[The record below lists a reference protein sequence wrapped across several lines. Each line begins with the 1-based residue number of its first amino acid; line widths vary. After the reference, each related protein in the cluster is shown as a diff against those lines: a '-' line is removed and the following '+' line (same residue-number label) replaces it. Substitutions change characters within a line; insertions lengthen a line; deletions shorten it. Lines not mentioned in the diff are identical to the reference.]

1 MKNTLLFKAL
11 LGIWGALSFQC
22 VSAET
27 TFTNIEE
34 SEKEYIVDL
43 RTHDELQ
50 LSEDLSGYQYEVKL
64 TEPIDHALHLY
75 FAYTKDKNAEVGNN
89 TLTWVNGGIG
99 TSTNP
104 TDVYIFA
111 AFSADSDV
119 YNNTLNMEGGEF
131 YPQALSD
138 SDNEGAGKIAAAKS
152 DSADMYGNKVVVTG
166 GVFHSYTEIIGAY
179 SNDQSDTNQVASYNR
194 VVVEGTSNSLISFKG
209 EVVKESLI
217 APSLYGAKLHT
228 ADVHHNGVK
237 INSFGESSSTE
248 NENISVFQN
257 IVGGQAASGN
267 VSDNRVEIVDSQF
280 YASRILGGYLD
291 LSDFEEDRVFNADGN
306 AVFIDNS
313 EIHFKKIATSFNSTG
328 SIHNGTILISKTT
341 LHPDNEAYI
350 LGGDSWLSS
359 ATVSGNTIH
368 LIDVKIADDSEGP
381 LTISAGGSDIFTDVS
396 VVDNTVILESLT
408 DDFHEN
414 ELTKAIFLGHNTFG
428 KANNNTLV
436 VRKWNGDIGGLA
448 QFDSIAFTD
457 FKWKDGETILNVLR
471 ETDISSAS
479 LKIDVDNIRFDD
491 RLENHFGEQ
500 MSLIKGGDA
509 IQIQFNPFY
518 DNGQEVA
525 IPSTITQDSI
535 GIIEN
540 NREENSVDFKLQGT
554 APSQQLKLVSNNR
567 NMSLFFVNHGAELI
581 LDNLDATAR
590 DYHWGLRTFAS
601 IDGVQSN
608 YSTHGHID
616 VHGFTAAA
624 GWANSLMLNGD
635 PLLLNLFVE
644 TGNGDYSEEMSY
656 LNIDRRFSG
665 EVKYYGAGISARIK
679 NTAGWYAEGSLRA
692 GKTETEISRGLVDG
706 NGETHGY
713 DLSGNYFGVHIG
725 AGRIIDVGECMKADL
740 FMKYFYT
747 YLPSDST
754 DIFADGVNNQ
764 FDFDSVE
771 SSRIRVG
778 GRLYFPLQNSFWAYT
793 GLAYQYDF
801 TPDVHVEANGEKIAD
816 AASMRGSMGIGSLG
830 LRYKSEDSPWV
841 VDLKIRGYVGQREGL
856 SGKAQVEYRY

>member
-1 MKNTLLFKAL
+1 MKKTLLFKAL

-43 RTHDELQ
+43 RTHAELQ
-50 LSEDLSGYQYEVKL
+50 LSEDLSGYQYEVNL

-89 TLTWVNGGIG
+89 TLTWVKGDIG
-99 TSTNP
+99 TSTDP

-152 DSADMYGNKVVVTG
+152 DSADMYGNKVVVKG

-194 VVVEGTSNSLISFKG
+194 VVVEGTDNSLPSFKG

-237 INSFGESSSTE
+237 INSFGKSSSTE

-280 YASRILGGYLD
+280 YATKILGGYLD

-306 AVFIDNS
+306 AVFIDSS

-328 SIHNGTILISKTT
+328 SIHNGTILISNTT

-368 LIDVKIADDSEGP
+368 LIDVKIAGKGS

-396 VVDNTVILESLT
+396 VVDNTVILESLS
-408 DDFHEN
+408 DNFHTN

-457 FKWKDGETILNVLR
+457 FKWKNGESILNVLG

-479 LKIDVDNIRFDD
+479 LKIDVNNIRFDD

-500 MSLIKGGDA
+500 MMLIKGKAG
-509 IQIQFNPFY
+509 IQFNPFY
-518 DNGQEVA
+518 DSGQEVA
-525 IPSTITQDSI
+525 IPSTITQDAI
-535 GIIEN
+535 GIIQN
-540 NREENSVDFKLQGT
+540 NREKNSVDFKLQGT
-554 APSQQLKLVSNNR
+554 APSQQLELVSNNR

-624 GWANSLMLNGD
+624 GWANSLMLNGN

-644 TGNGDYSEEMSY
+644 TGNGDYTEEMSY

-665 EVKYYGAGISARIK
+665 EVEYYGAGISARIK

-692 GKTETEISRGLVDG
+692 GKTETQISRGLVDG
-706 NGETHGY
+706 NGVAHGY

-725 AGRIIDVGECMKADL
+725 AGRIIDVGERMKADL

>member
-1 MKNTLLFKAL
+1 MKKTLLFKAL
-11 LGIWGALSFQC
+11 LGIWGALNFQC

-27 TFTNIEE
+27 TFTNIED
-34 SEKEYIVDL
+34 SEKDYIVKV
-43 RTHDELQ
+43 RNHEELQ
-50 LSEDLSGYQYEVKL
+50 LSENLSGYQYEVDL
-64 TEPIDHALHLY
+64 TVRIDHALHLY

-89 TLTWVNGGIG
+89 TLTWVNGNIG
-99 TSTNP
+99 TSTDPN
-104 TDVYIFA
+104 DVYIFA

-119 YNNTLNMEGGEF
+119 YNNTLNMEDGEF

-138 SDNEGAGKIAAAKS
+138 SDTEGAGKIAAAKS

-166 GVFHSYTEIIGAY
+166 GEFHSFMEIIGAY

-194 VVVEGTSNSLISFKG
+194 VVVNETDGSSPSFIG
-209 EVVKESLI
+209 ETVGGSFV

-237 INSFGESSSTE
+237 INSFGKSSSTE

-280 YASRILGGYLD
+280 YATKILGGYLD

-306 AVFIDNS
+306 AVFIDKS

-328 SIHNGTILISKTT
+328 SIHNGTILISNTT

-368 LIDVKIADDSEGP
+368 LIDVKIAEDSEGP

-396 VVDNTVILESLT
+396 VVNNTIILESLS
-408 DDFHEN
+408 DDFHTN
-414 ELTKAIFLGHNTFG
+414 DLTKAIFLGHNTFG

-436 VRKWNGDIGGLA
+436 VRKWKGVIGGLE

-457 FKWKDGETILNVLR
+457 FKWKNGETILNVR
-471 ETDISSAS
+471 GETDISSAS

-500 MSLIKGGDA
+500 MSLIKGKTA
-509 IQIQFNPFY
+509 IQFNPFY

-540 NREENSVDFKLQGT
+540 NREKNSVDFKLQGT

-624 GWANSLMLNGD
+624 GWANSLMLNGN

-644 TGNGDYSEEMSY
+644 TGNGDYTEEMSY

-665 EVKYYGAGISARIK
+665 DVKYYGAGISARIK

-692 GKTETEISRGLVDG
+692 GKTETEVSRGLVDG
-706 NGETHGY
+706 NGVAHGY
-713 DLSGNYFGVHIG
+713 DLSSNYFGVHVG
-725 AGRIIDVGECMKADL
+725 AGRIIDVGENMKADF

-764 FDFDSVE
+764 FDFDSVG

-841 VDLKIRGYVGQREGL
+841 VDLKIRGYVGQREGI

>member
-1 MKNTLLFKAL
+1 MKKTLLFKAL

-50 LSEDLSGYQYEVKL
+50 LSEDLSGYQYEVNL

-89 TLTWVNGGIG
+89 TLTWVKGDIG
-99 TSTNP
+99 TLKDP

-119 YNNTLNMEGGEF
+119 YNNTLNMEGGDF

-152 DSADMYGNKVVVTG
+152 DSANMYGNKVVVTG
-166 GVFHSYTEIIGAY
+166 GVFHSFMEIIGAY

-194 VVVEGTSNSLISFKG
+194 VVVEGTDNSLPSFKG

-237 INSFGESSSTE
+237 INSFGKSSSTE

-280 YASRILGGYLD
+280 YATKILGGYLD

-328 SIHNGTILISKTT
+328 SIHNGTVLISNTT

-368 LIDVKIADDSEGP
+368 LIDVKIAEDSEGP

-396 VVDNTVILESLT
+396 VVDNTVILESLS
-408 DDFHEN
+408 DDFHTN

-457 FKWKDGETILNVLR
+457 FKWKNGESILNVLG

-479 LKIDVDNIRFDD
+479 LKIDVNNIRFDD

-500 MSLIKGGDA
+500 MSLIKGETG
-509 IQIQFNPFY
+509 IQFNPFY

-525 IPSTITQDSI
+525 IPSTITQDAL
-535 GIIEN
+535 GIIQN
-540 NREENSVDFKLQGT
+540 NRDGKSVDFKLQGT
-554 APSQQLKLVSNNR
+554 APSQQLELVSNNR

-581 LDNLDATAR
+581 LDNLDATSR

-608 YSTHGHID
+608 YSTDGHID

-624 GWANSLMLNGD
+624 GLANSVLLNGN

-644 TGNGDYSEEMSY
+644 TGKGDYTEEMSY

-665 EVKYYGAGISARIK
+665 DVKYYGAGISARIK

-692 GKTETEISRGLVDG
+692 GKTETEVSRGLVDG
-706 NGETHGY
+706 NGIAHGY
-713 DLSGNYFGVHIG
+713 DLSGNYFGVHVG
-725 AGRIIDVGECMKADL
+725 AGRIIDVGERMKADL
-740 FMKYFYT
+740 FMKYFYS

-764 FDFDSVE
+764 FDFDSVG

>member
-1 MKNTLLFKAL
+1 MKKTLLFKAL

-43 RTHDELQ
+43 RTHAELQ
-50 LSEDLSGYQYEVKL
+50 LSEDLSGYQYEVNL
-64 TEPIDHALHLY
+64 TGPIDHALHLY

-89 TLTWVNGGIG
+89 TLTWVKGDIG
-99 TSTNP
+99 TSEDP

-119 YNNTLNMEGGEF
+119 YNNTLNMESGEF

-152 DSADMYGNKVVVTG
+152 DSANMYGNKVVVTG

-194 VVVEGTSNSLISFKG
+194 VVVEGIDNSLPSFKG

-228 ADVHHNGVK
+228 ADVHHNWVK
-237 INSFGESSSTE
+237 INSFGKSSSTE

-280 YASRILGGYLD
+280 YATKILGGYLD
-291 LSDFEEDRVFNADGN
+291 LSDFEEDQVFNADGN
-306 AVFIDNS
+306 AVFIDSS

-328 SIHNGTILISKTT
+328 SIHNGTILISNTT

-368 LIDVKIADDSEGP
+368 LIDVKIAEDSKGDS

-396 VVDNTVILESLT
+396 VVDNTVILESLS
-408 DDFHEN
+408 DDFHED

-436 VRKWNGDIGGLA
+436 VRKWKGNIGGLE

-457 FKWKDGETILNVLR
+457 FKWKNGESILNVLG

-479 LKIDVDNIRFDD
+479 LKVDVNNIRFDD

-500 MSLIKGGDA
+500 MSLIKGKA
-509 IQIQFNPFY
+509 AIQFNPFY

-581 LDNLDATAR
+581 LDNLDATSR

-608 YSTHGHID
+608 YSTNGHID
-616 VHGFTAAA
+616 VHGFTAAS
-624 GWANSLMLNGD
+624 GLANSVMLNGN

-644 TGNGDYSEEMSY
+644 TGNGDYTEEMSY

-692 GKTETEISRGLVDG
+692 GKTETQISRGLVDG
-706 NGETHGY
+706 NGVAHGY

-725 AGRIIDVGECMKADL
+725 AGRIIDVGECMKTDL

-841 VDLKIRGYVGQREGL
+841 VDLKIRGYFGQREGL

>member
-1 MKNTLLFKAL
+1 
-11 LGIWGALSFQC
+11 
-22 VSAET
+22 
-27 TFTNIEE
+27 
-34 SEKEYIVDL
+34 
-43 RTHDELQ
+43 
-50 LSEDLSGYQYEVKL
+50 
-64 TEPIDHALHLY
+64 
-75 FAYTKDKNAEVGNN
+75 
-89 TLTWVNGGIG
+89 
-99 TSTNP
+99 
-104 TDVYIFA
+104 
-111 AFSADSDV
+111 
-119 YNNTLNMEGGEF
+119 
-131 YPQALSD
+131 
-138 SDNEGAGKIAAAKS
+138 
-152 DSADMYGNKVVVTG
+152 
-166 GVFHSYTEIIGAY
+166 
-179 SNDQSDTNQVASYNR
+179 
-194 VVVEGTSNSLISFKG
+194 
-209 EVVKESLI
+209 
-217 APSLYGAKLHT
+217 
-228 ADVHHNGVK
+228 
-237 INSFGESSSTE
+237 
-248 NENISVFQN
+248 
-257 IVGGQAASGN
+257 
-267 VSDNRVEIVDSQF
+267 
-280 YASRILGGYLD
+280 
-291 LSDFEEDRVFNADGN
+291 
-306 AVFIDNS
+306 
-313 EIHFKKIATSFNSTG
+313 
-328 SIHNGTILISKTT
+328 
-341 LHPDNEAYI
+341 
-350 LGGDSWLSS
+350 
-359 ATVSGNTIH
+359 
-368 LIDVKIADDSEGP
+368 
-381 LTISAGGSDIFTDVS
+381 
-396 VVDNTVILESLT
+396 
-408 DDFHEN
+408 
-414 ELTKAIFLGHNTFG
+414 
-428 KANNNTLV
+428 
-436 VRKWNGDIGGLA
+436 
-448 QFDSIAFTD
+448 
-457 FKWKDGETILNVLR
+457 
-471 ETDISSAS
+471 
-479 LKIDVDNIRFDD
+479 
-491 RLENHFGEQ
+491 
-500 MSLIKGGDA
+500 MSLIKGKTA
-509 IQIQFNPFY
+509 IQFNPFY

-535 GIIEN
+535 GIIEGN
-540 NREENSVDFKLQGT
+540 NREKNSVDFKLQGT

-616 VHGFTAAA
+616 VHGFTATA
-624 GWANSLMLNGD
+624 GWANSLMLNGN

-692 GKTETEISRGLVDG
+692 GKTETEVSRGLVDG
-706 NGETHGY
+706 NGVAHGY
-713 DLSGNYFGVHIG
+713 DLSSNYFGVHVG

-841 VDLKIRGYVGQREGL
+841 VDLKIRCYVGQREGL

>member
-1 MKNTLLFKAL
+1 MKKTLLFKAL

-43 RTHDELQ
+43 RTHDELH
-50 LSEDLSGYQYEVKL
+50 LTEDLSGYQYEVKL
-64 TEPIDHALHLY
+64 DQPIDHALHLY

-99 TSTNP
+99 TSTDP

-194 VVVEGTSNSLISFKG
+194 VVVNGTDSSSPSFIGKTVG
-209 EVVKESLI
+209 GSFV

-228 ADVHHNGVK
+228 AVVHHNWVE
-237 INSFGESSSTE
+237 IESFGKKSSTDSE
-248 NENISVFQN
+248 QNISVFQN

-267 VSDNRVEIVDSQF
+267 VSDNSVVITGSKFQVNTVFGGNLEYDKDEDDKHFDANSNSVYIKDSEITFHTIV
-280 YASRILGGYLD
+280 ASNNLT
-291 LSDFEEDRVFNADGN
+291 GN
-306 AVFIDNS
+306 A
-313 EIHFKKIATSFNSTG
+313 
-328 SIHNGTILISKTT
+328 HNGTVYIENTNLCSISE
-341 LHPDNEAYI
+341 DSYI
-350 LGGDSWLSS
+350 SGGDSWSDSS
-359 ATVSGNTIH
+359 SIYNNTVH
-368 LIDVKIADDSEGP
+368 LV
-381 LTISAGGSDIFTDVS
+381 DVS
-396 VVDNTVILESLT
+396 VNKEMTIYAGGGFSLADVYDNKIILESRNDESQT
-408 DDFHEN
+408 DK
-414 ELTKAIFLGHNTFG
+414 LSLATLSGYQSFG
-428 KANNNTLV
+428 NASNNSLII
-436 VRKWNGDIGGLA
+436 RKWNGNIGGLSR
-448 QFDSIAFTD
+448 FDSITFAD
-457 FKWKDGETILNVLR
+457 FKWNEGKTILTVKG
-471 ETDISSAS
+471 ETDISSTS
-479 LKIDVDNIRFDD
+479 LNIDVNNIRFDD

-500 MSLIKGGDA
+500 MTLIKGETG
-509 IQIQFNPFY
+509 IQFNPFY

-525 IPSTITQDSI
+525 IPSTITQDAI
-535 GIIEN
+535 GIIQN
-540 NREENSVDFKLQGT
+540 NRDGKSVDFKLQGT
-554 APSQQLKLVSNNR
+554 APSQQLELVSNNR

-581 LDNLDATAR
+581 LDNLDATSR

-608 YSTHGHID
+608 YSTDGHID

-624 GWANSLMLNGD
+624 GLANSVMLNGN

-644 TGNGDYSEEMSY
+644 TGKGDYTEEMSY

-665 EVKYYGAGISARIK
+665 DVKYYGAGISARIK

-692 GKTETEISRGLVDG
+692 GKTETEVSRGLVDG
-706 NGETHGY
+706 NGVAHGY

-725 AGRIIDVGECMKADL
+725 AGRIIDVGENMKADL

-764 FDFDSVE
+764 FDFDSVG

-841 VDLKIRGYVGQREGL
+841 VDLKIRGYVGQREGV

>member
-1 MKNTLLFKAL
+1 MKKTLLFKAL

-43 RTHDELQ
+43 RTHAELQ
-50 LSEDLSGYQYEVKL
+50 LSEDLSGYQYEVNL

-89 TLTWVNGGIG
+89 TLTWVKGDIG
-99 TSTNP
+99 TSTDP

-152 DSADMYGNKVVVTG
+152 DSADMYGNKVVVKG

-194 VVVEGTSNSLISFKG
+194 VVVEGTDNSLPSFKG

-237 INSFGESSSTE
+237 INSFGKSSSTE

-280 YASRILGGYLD
+280 YATKILGGYLD

-306 AVFIDNS
+306 AVFIDSS

-328 SIHNGTILISKTT
+328 SIHNGTILISNTT

-368 LIDVKIADDSEGP
+368 LIDVKIAGKGS

-396 VVDNTVILESLT
+396 VVDNTVILESLS
-408 DDFHEN
+408 DNFHTN

-457 FKWKDGETILNVLR
+457 FKWKNGESILNVLG

-479 LKIDVDNIRFDD
+479 LKIDVNNIRFDD

-500 MSLIKGGDA
+500 MMLIKGKAG
-509 IQIQFNPFY
+509 IQFNPFY
-518 DNGQEVA
+518 DSGQEVA
-525 IPSTITQDSI
+525 IPSTITQDAI
-535 GIIEN
+535 GIIQN
-540 NREENSVDFKLQGT
+540 NREKNSVDFKLQGT
-554 APSQQLKLVSNNR
+554 APSQQLELVSNNR

-624 GWANSLMLNGD
+624 GWANSLMLNGN

-644 TGNGDYSEEMSY
+644 TGNGDYTEEMSY

-665 EVKYYGAGISARIK
+665 EVEYYGAGISARIK

-692 GKTETEISRGLVDG
+692 GKTETQISRGLVDG
-706 NGETHGY
+706 NGVAHGY

-725 AGRIIDVGECMKADL
+725 AGHIIDVGERMKADL

>member
-1 MKNTLLFKAL
+1 MKKTLLFKAL

-43 RTHDELQ
+43 RTHDELH
-50 LSEDLSGYQYEVKL
+50 LTEDLSGYQYEVKL
-64 TEPIDHALHLY
+64 DQPIDHALHLY

-89 TLTWVNGGIG
+89 TLTWVKGDIG
-99 TSTNP
+99 TSTDP

-152 DSADMYGNKVVVTG
+152 DSADMYGNKVVVKG

-194 VVVEGTSNSLISFKG
+194 VVVEGTDNSLPSFKG
-209 EVVKESLI
+209 EVVN

-228 ADVHHNGVK
+228 ADVHHNWVK
-237 INSFGESSSTE
+237 INSFGKSSSTE

-267 VSDNRVEIVDSQF
+267 VSDNSVVITRSKFQVNTVFGGNLEYDQDEDDKHFDANSNSVYIKDSEITFHTIV
-280 YASRILGGYLD
+280 ASNNLT
-291 LSDFEEDRVFNADGN
+291 GN
-306 AVFIDNS
+306 A
-313 EIHFKKIATSFNSTG
+313 
-328 SIHNGTILISKTT
+328 HNGTVYIENTNLCSISE
-341 LHPDNEAYI
+341 DSYI
-350 LGGDSWLSS
+350 SGGDSWSDSS
-359 ATVSGNTIH
+359 SIYNNTVH
-368 LIDVKIADDSEGP
+368 LV
-381 LTISAGGSDIFTDVS
+381 DVS
-396 VVDNTVILESLT
+396 VNKEMTIYAGGGFSLADVYDNKIILESRNDESQT
-408 DDFHEN
+408 DK
-414 ELTKAIFLGHNTFG
+414 LSLATLSGYQSFG
-428 KANNNTLV
+428 NASNNSLII
-436 VRKWNGDIGGLA
+436 RKWNGNIGGLSR
-448 QFDSIAFTD
+448 FDSITFAD
-457 FKWKDGETILNVLR
+457 FKWNEGKTILTVKG
-471 ETDISSAS
+471 ETDISSTS
-479 LKIDVDNIRFDD
+479 LNIDVNNIRFDD

-500 MSLIKGGDA
+500 MMLIKGKAG
-509 IQIQFNPFY
+509 IQFNPFY

-525 IPSTITQDSI
+525 IPSTITQDAI
-535 GIIEN
+535 GIIQN
-540 NREENSVDFKLQGT
+540 NRDGKSVDFKLQGT
-554 APSQQLKLVSNNR
+554 APSQQLELVSNNR

-581 LDNLDATAR
+581 LDNLDATSR

-608 YSTHGHID
+608 YSTDGHID

-624 GWANSLMLNGD
+624 GLANSVLVNGN

-644 TGNGDYSEEMSY
+644 TGKGDYTEEMSY

-665 EVKYYGAGISARIK
+665 DVKYYGAGISARIK

-692 GKTETEISRGLVDG
+692 GKTETEVSRGLIDG
-706 NGETHGY
+706 NGIAHGY
-713 DLSGNYFGVHIG
+713 DLSSNYFGVHVG
-725 AGRIIDVGECMKADL
+725 AGRIIDVGENMKADL

-764 FDFDSVE
+764 FDFDSVG

-816 AASMRGSMGIGSLG
+816 ATSMRGSMGIGSLG

-841 VDLKIRGYVGQREGL
+841 VDLKIRGYVGQREGV

>member
-1 MKNTLLFKAL
+1 MKKTLLFKAL

-50 LSEDLSGYQYEVKL
+50 LSEDLSGYQYEVNL
-64 TEPIDHALHLY
+64 TKPIDHALHLY

-89 TLTWVNGGIG
+89 TLTWVKGDIG
-99 TSTNP
+99 TSKDP

-119 YNNTLNMEGGEF
+119 YNNTLNMEDGEF
-131 YPQALSD
+131 YPLNLSN
-138 SDNEGAGKIAAAKS
+138 SNTEGAGKIAAAKS
-152 DSADMYGNKVVVTG
+152 DSADMYDNKVVVTG
-166 GVFHSYTEIIGAY
+166 GEFHSFMEIIGAY

-194 VVVEGTSNSLISFKG
+194 VVVNGTDSSSPSFIGKTVG
-209 EVVKESLI
+209 GSFV

-228 ADVHHNGVK
+228 AVVHHNWVE
-237 INSFGESSSTE
+237 IDSFGKNSSADSE
-248 NENISVFQN
+248 QNISVFQN

-267 VSDNRVEIVDSQF
+267 VSDNSVVITRSKFQVNTVF
-280 YASRILGGYLD
+280 GGNLEYD
-291 LSDFEEDRVFNADGN
+291 KDEDDKHFDANSNSVYIKD
-306 AVFIDNS
+306 S
-313 EIHFKKIATSFNSTG
+313 EITFHTIVASNNLTG
-328 SIHNGTILISKTT
+328 SAHNGTVYIENTNLCSISE
-341 LHPDNEAYI
+341 DSYI
-350 LGGDSWLSS
+350 SGGDSWSDSS
-359 ATVSGNTIH
+359 SIYNNTVH
-368 LIDVKIADDSEGP
+368 LV
-381 LTISAGGSDIFTDVS
+381 DVS
-396 VVDNTVILESLT
+396 VNKEMTIYAGGGFSLADVYDNKIILESRNDESQT
-408 DDFHEN
+408 DK
-414 ELTKAIFLGHNTFG
+414 LSLATLSGYQSFG
-428 KANNNTLV
+428 NASNNSLII
-436 VRKWNGDIGGLA
+436 RKWNGNIGGLSR
-448 QFDSIAFTD
+448 FDSITFAD
-457 FKWKDGETILNVLR
+457 FKWNEGKTILTVKG
-471 ETDISSAS
+471 ETDISSTS
-479 LKIDVDNIRFDD
+479 LNIDVNNIRFDD

-500 MSLIKGGDA
+500 MTLIKGDRETG
-509 IQIQFNPFY
+509 IQFNPFY

-525 IPSTITQDSI
+525 IPSTITQDAI
-535 GIIEN
+535 GIIQN
-540 NREENSVDFKLQGT
+540 NRDDYSVDFKLQGT
-554 APSQQLKLVSNNR
+554 APSQQLELVSNNR

-581 LDNLDATAR
+581 LDNLDATSR

-608 YSTHGHID
+608 YSTDGHID

-624 GWANSLMLNGD
+624 GLANSVMLNGN

-644 TGNGDYSEEMSY
+644 TGKGDYTEEMSY

-665 EVKYYGAGISARIK
+665 DVKYYGAGISARIK
-679 NTAGWYAEGSLRA
+679 NTTGWYAEGSLRA
-692 GKTETEISRGLVDG
+692 GKTETEVSRGLVDG
-706 NGETHGY
+706 NGVAHGY
-713 DLSGNYFGVHIG
+713 DLSSNYFGVHVG
-725 AGRIIDVGECMKADL
+725 AGRIIDVGENMKADF

-841 VDLKIRGYVGQREGL
+841 VDLKIRGYVGQREGV

>member
-43 RTHDELQ
+43 RTHAELQ
-50 LSEDLSGYQYEVKL
+50 LSEDLSGYQYEVNL
-64 TEPIDHALHLY
+64 TKPIDHALHLY

-89 TLTWVNGGIG
+89 TLTWVKGDIG
-99 TSTNP
+99 TSTDP

-194 VVVEGTSNSLISFKG
+194 VVVEGTDNSLLSFKG

-237 INSFGESSSTE
+237 INSFGKSSSTE

-280 YASRILGGYLD
+280 YATKILGGYLD

-328 SIHNGTILISKTT
+328 SIHNGTVLISNTT

-368 LIDVKIADDSEGP
+368 LIDVKIAEDSEGP

-396 VVDNTVILESLT
+396 VVDNTVILESLS
-408 DDFHEN
+408 DDFHTN

-457 FKWKDGETILNVLR
+457 FKWKNGESILNVLG

-479 LKIDVDNIRFDD
+479 LKIDVNNIRFDD

-500 MSLIKGGDA
+500 MSLIKGETA
-509 IQIQFNPFY
+509 IQFNPFY

-540 NREENSVDFKLQGT
+540 NREQNSVDFKLQGT

-608 YSTHGHID
+608 YSTDGHID

-624 GWANSLMLNGD
+624 GLANSVMLNGN
-635 PLLLNLFVE
+635 PLLLNIFME
-644 TGNGDYSEEMSY
+644 TGKGDYTEEMSY

-692 GKTETEISRGLVDG
+692 GKTETQISRGLVDG
-706 NGETHGY
+706 NGVAHGY
-713 DLSGNYFGVHIG
+713 DLSSNYFGVHVG
-725 AGRIIDVGECMKADL
+725 AGRIIDVGENMKADF

-764 FDFDSVE
+764 FDFDSVG

-801 TPDVHVEANGEKIAD
+801 TPDVHIEANGEKIAD

-841 VDLKIRGYVGQREGL
+841 VDLKIRGYVGQREGV

>member
-34 SEKEYIVDL
+34 SEKEYIVEL

-50 LSEDLSGYQYEVKL
+50 LSEDLSGYQYEVNL

-89 TLTWVNGGIG
+89 TLTWVKGDIG
-99 TSTNP
+99 TLKDP

-119 YNNTLNMEGGEF
+119 YNNTLNMEGGDF
-131 YPQALSD
+131 NPQALSD

-152 DSADMYGNKVVVTG
+152 DSANMYGNKVVVTG
-166 GVFHSYTEIIGAY
+166 GVFHSFMEIIGAY

-194 VVVEGTSNSLISFKG
+194 VVVEGTDNSLPSFKG

-237 INSFGESSSTE
+237 INSFGKSSSTE

-280 YASRILGGYLD
+280 YATKILGGYLD

-328 SIHNGTILISKTT
+328 SIHNGTVLISNTT

-368 LIDVKIADDSEGP
+368 LIDVKIAEDSEGP

-396 VVDNTVILESLT
+396 VVDNTVILESLS
-408 DDFHEN
+408 DDFHTN

-457 FKWKDGETILNVLR
+457 FKWKNGESILNVLG

-479 LKIDVDNIRFDD
+479 LKIDVNNIRFDD

-500 MSLIKGGDA
+500 MSLIKGETA
-509 IQIQFNPFY
+509 IQFNPFY

-540 NREENSVDFKLQGT
+540 NREQNSVDFKLQGT

-581 LDNLDATAR
+581 LDNLDATSR

-608 YSTHGHID
+608 YSTDGHID

-624 GWANSLMLNGD
+624 GLANSVLLNGN

-644 TGNGDYSEEMSY
+644 TGKGDYTEEMSY

-665 EVKYYGAGISARIK
+665 DVKYYGAGISARIK

-692 GKTETEISRGLVDG
+692 GKTETEVSRGLVDG
-706 NGETHGY
+706 NGIAHGY

-725 AGRIIDVGECMKADL
+725 AGRIIDVGERMKADL

-747 YLPSDST
+747 YLPSNST

-841 VDLKIRGYVGQREGL
+841 VDLKIRGYVGQREGV

>member
-50 LSEDLSGYQYEVKL
+50 LSEDLSGYQYEVNL

-75 FAYTKDKNAEVGNN
+75 FAYTKDKNAEIGNN

-99 TSTNP
+99 TSTDP

-194 VVVEGTSNSLISFKG
+194 VVVEGTDNSLPSFKG
-209 EVVKESLI
+209 EVVN

-228 ADVHHNGVK
+228 ADVHHNWVK
-237 INSFGESSSTE
+237 INSFGKSSSTE

-280 YASRILGGYLD
+280 YATKILGGYLD

-328 SIHNGTILISKTT
+328 SIHNGTILISNTT

-368 LIDVKIADDSEGP
+368 LIDVKIAEDSEGP

-396 VVDNTVILESLT
+396 VVDNTVILESLS
-408 DDFHEN
+408 DDFHTN
-414 ELTKAIFLGHNTFG
+414 GLTKAIFLGHNTFG

-436 VRKWNGDIGGLA
+436 VRKWKGNIGGLE

-457 FKWKDGETILNVLR
+457 FKWKNGESILNVLG

-479 LKIDVDNIRFDD
+479 LKIDVNNIRFDD

-500 MSLIKGGDA
+500 MSLIKGETA
-509 IQIQFNPFY
+509 IQFNPFY

-540 NREENSVDFKLQGT
+540 NRDGNSVDFKLQGT
-554 APSQQLKLVSNNR
+554 APSQQLELVSNNR

-581 LDNLDATAR
+581 LDNLDATSR

-608 YSTHGHID
+608 YSTDGHID

-624 GWANSLMLNGD
+624 GLANSVLVNGN

-644 TGNGDYSEEMSY
+644 TGKGDYTEEMSY

-665 EVKYYGAGISARIK
+665 DVKYYGAGISARIK

-692 GKTETEISRGLVDG
+692 GKTETQISRGLVDG
-706 NGETHGY
+706 NGVAHGY

-725 AGRIIDVGECMKADL
+725 AGRIIDVGERMKADL

-771 SSRIRVG
+771 SSRIRVA

>member
-1 MKNTLLFKAL
+1 MKKTLLFKAL

-43 RTHDELQ
+43 RTHAELQ
-50 LSEDLSGYQYEVKL
+50 LSEDLSGYQYEVNL

-89 TLTWVNGGIG
+89 TLTWVKGDIG
-99 TSTNP
+99 TSTDP

-194 VVVEGTSNSLISFKG
+194 VVLEGTDNSLPSFKG

-237 INSFGESSSTE
+237 INSFGKSSSTE

-280 YASRILGGYLD
+280 YATKILGGYLD

-306 AVFIDNS
+306 AVFIDSS

-328 SIHNGTILISKTT
+328 SIHNGTILISNTT

-368 LIDVKIADDSEGP
+368 LIDVKIAGKGS

-396 VVDNTVILESLT
+396 VVDNTVILESLS
-408 DDFHEN
+408 DDFHTN

-457 FKWKDGETILNVLR
+457 FKWKNGESILNVLG

-479 LKIDVDNIRFDD
+479 LKIDVNNIRFDD

-500 MSLIKGGDA
+500 MSLIKGETG
-509 IQIQFNPFY
+509 IQFNPFY

-525 IPSTITQDSI
+525 IPSTITQDAI
-535 GIIEN
+535 GIIQN
-540 NREENSVDFKLQGT
+540 NRDGKSVDFKLQGT
-554 APSQQLKLVSNNR
+554 APSQQLELVSNNR

-581 LDNLDATAR
+581 LDNLDATSR

-608 YSTHGHID
+608 YSTDGHID

-624 GWANSLMLNGD
+624 GLANSVMLNGN

-644 TGNGDYSEEMSY
+644 TGKGDYTEEISY

-665 EVKYYGAGISARIK
+665 DVKYYGAGISARIK

-692 GKTETEISRGLVDG
+692 GKTETEVSRGLVDG
-706 NGETHGY
+706 NGVAHGY
-713 DLSGNYFGVHIG
+713 DLSSNYFGVHVG
-725 AGRIIDVGECMKADL
+725 AGRIIDVGENIKADF

-764 FDFDSVE
+764 FDFDSVG

-841 VDLKIRGYVGQREGL
+841 VDLKIRGYVGQREGV

>member
-1 MKNTLLFKAL
+1 MKKTLLFKAL

-43 RTHDELQ
+43 RTHDELH
-50 LSEDLSGYQYEVKL
+50 LTEDLSGYQYEVKL
-64 TEPIDHALHLY
+64 DQPIDHALHLY

-89 TLTWVNGGIG
+89 TLTWVKGDIG
-99 TSTNP
+99 TSTDP

-152 DSADMYGNKVVVTG
+152 DSADMYGNKVVVKG

-194 VVVEGTSNSLISFKG
+194 VVVEGTDNSLPSFKG
-209 EVVKESLI
+209 EVVN

-228 ADVHHNGVK
+228 ADVHHNWVK
-237 INSFGESSSTE
+237 INSFGKSSSTE

-267 VSDNRVEIVDSQF
+267 VSDNSVVITRSKFQVNTVFGGNLEYDQDEDDKHFDANSNSVYIKDSEITFHTIV
-280 YASRILGGYLD
+280 ASNNLT
-291 LSDFEEDRVFNADGN
+291 GN
-306 AVFIDNS
+306 A
-313 EIHFKKIATSFNSTG
+313 
-328 SIHNGTILISKTT
+328 HNGTVYIENTNLCSISE
-341 LHPDNEAYI
+341 DSYI
-350 LGGDSWLSS
+350 SGGDSWSDSS
-359 ATVSGNTIH
+359 SIYNNTVH
-368 LIDVKIADDSEGP
+368 LV
-381 LTISAGGSDIFTDVS
+381 DVS
-396 VVDNTVILESLT
+396 VNKEMTIYAGGGFSLADVYDNKIILESRNDESQT
-408 DDFHEN
+408 DK
-414 ELTKAIFLGHNTFG
+414 LSLATLSGYQSFG
-428 KANNNTLV
+428 NASNNSLII
-436 VRKWNGDIGGLA
+436 RKWNGNIGGLSR
-448 QFDSIAFTD
+448 FDSITFAD
-457 FKWKDGETILNVLR
+457 FKWNEGKTILTVKG
-471 ETDISSAS
+471 ETDISSTS
-479 LKIDVDNIRFDD
+479 LNIDVNNIRFDD

-500 MSLIKGGDA
+500 MMLIKGKAG
-509 IQIQFNPFY
+509 IQFNPFY
-518 DNGQEVA
+518 GNGQEVA
-525 IPSTITQDSI
+525 IPSTITQDAI
-535 GIIEN
+535 GIIQN
-540 NREENSVDFKLQGT
+540 NRDGKSVDFKLQGT
-554 APSQQLKLVSNNR
+554 APSQQLELVSNNR

-581 LDNLDATAR
+581 LDNLDATSR

-608 YSTHGHID
+608 YSTDGHID

-624 GWANSLMLNGD
+624 GLANSVLVNGN

-644 TGNGDYSEEMSY
+644 TGKGDYTEEMSY

-665 EVKYYGAGISARIK
+665 DVKYYGAGISARIK

-692 GKTETEISRGLVDG
+692 GKTETEVSRGLIDG
-706 NGETHGY
+706 NGIAHGY
-713 DLSGNYFGVHIG
+713 DLSSNYFGVHVG
-725 AGRIIDVGECMKADL
+725 AGRIIDVGENMKADL

-764 FDFDSVE
+764 FDFDSVG

-816 AASMRGSMGIGSLG
+816 ATSMRGSMGIGSLG

-841 VDLKIRGYVGQREGL
+841 VDLKIRGYVGQREGV

>member
-1 MKNTLLFKAL
+1 MKKTLLFKAL

-43 RTHDELQ
+43 RTHDELH
-50 LSEDLSGYQYEVKL
+50 LTEDLSGYQYEVKL
-64 TEPIDHALHLY
+64 DQPIDHALHLY
-75 FAYTKDKNAEVGNN
+75 FAYTVDKNAEVGNN
-89 TLTWVNGGIG
+89 TLTWVKGDIG
-99 TSTNP
+99 TSIDP

-152 DSADMYGNKVVVTG
+152 DSADMYDNKVVVTG
-166 GVFHSYTEIIGAY
+166 GEFHSFMEIIGAY

-194 VVVEGTSNSLISFKG
+194 VVVNGTDSSSPSFIGKTVG
-209 EVVKESLI
+209 GSFV

-228 ADVHHNGVK
+228 AVVHHNWVE
-237 INSFGESSSTE
+237 IESFGKKSSTDSE
-248 NENISVFQN
+248 QNISVFQN

-267 VSDNRVEIVDSQF
+267 VSDNSVVITGSKFQVNTVFGGNLEYDKDEDDKHFDANSNSVYIKDSEITFHTIV
-280 YASRILGGYLD
+280 ASNNLT
-291 LSDFEEDRVFNADGN
+291 GN
-306 AVFIDNS
+306 A
-313 EIHFKKIATSFNSTG
+313 
-328 SIHNGTILISKTT
+328 HNGTVYIENTNLCSISE
-341 LHPDNEAYI
+341 DSYI
-350 LGGDSWLSS
+350 SGGDSWSDSS
-359 ATVSGNTIH
+359 SIYNNTVH
-368 LIDVKIADDSEGP
+368 LV
-381 LTISAGGSDIFTDVS
+381 DVS
-396 VVDNTVILESLT
+396 VNKEMTIYAGGGFSLADVYDNKIILESRNDESQT
-408 DDFHEN
+408 DK
-414 ELTKAIFLGHNTFG
+414 LSLATLSGYQSFG
-428 KANNNTLV
+428 NASNNSLII
-436 VRKWNGDIGGLA
+436 RKWNGNIGGLSR
-448 QFDSIAFTD
+448 FDSITFAD
-457 FKWKDGETILNVLR
+457 FKWNEGKTILTVKG
-471 ETDISSAS
+471 ETDISSTS
-479 LKIDVDNIRFDD
+479 LNIDVNNIRFDD

-500 MSLIKGGDA
+500 MTLIKGETG
-509 IQIQFNPFY
+509 IQFNPFY

-525 IPSTITQDSI
+525 IPSTITQDAI
-535 GIIEN
+535 GIIQN
-540 NREENSVDFKLQGT
+540 NRDGKSVDFKLQGT
-554 APSQQLKLVSNNR
+554 APSQQLELVSNNR

-581 LDNLDATAR
+581 LDNLDATSR

-608 YSTHGHID
+608 YSTDGHID

-624 GWANSLMLNGD
+624 GLANSVLLNGN

-644 TGNGDYSEEMSY
+644 TGKGDYTEEMSY
-656 LNIDRRFSG
+656 LNIDRRFNG
-665 EVKYYGAGISARIK
+665 DVKYYGAGISARIK

-692 GKTETEISRGLVDG
+692 GKTETEVSRGLVDG
-706 NGETHGY
+706 NGVAHGY
-713 DLSGNYFGVHIG
+713 DLSSNYFGVHVG
-725 AGRIIDVGECMKADL
+725 AGRIIDVGENMKADL

-764 FDFDSVE
+764 FDFDSVG

-801 TPDVHVEANGEKIAD
+801 TPDVHVEANGEKIAN

-841 VDLKIRGYVGQREGL
+841 VDLKVRGYVGQREGV

>member
-1 MKNTLLFKAL
+1 MKKTLLFKAL

-27 TFTNIEE
+27 TFTNIEK
-34 SEKEYIVDL
+34 SEKEYIVEL

-89 TLTWVNGGIG
+89 TLTWVKGDIG
-99 TSTNP
+99 TSEDP
-104 TDVYIFA
+104 TDVYIFG

-166 GVFHSYTEIIGAY
+166 GIFHSYTEIIGAY

-194 VVVEGTSNSLISFKG
+194 VVVEGTSNSLLSFKG

-237 INSFGESSSTE
+237 INSFGKSSSTE

-280 YASRILGGYLD
+280 YATKILGGYLD

-306 AVFIDNS
+306 AVFIDKS

-328 SIHNGTILISKTT
+328 SIHNGTILISNTT

-368 LIDVKIADDSEGP
+368 LIDVKIAEDSEGP

-396 VVDNTVILESLT
+396 VVDNTVILESLS
-408 DDFHEN
+408 DDFHTN

-436 VRKWNGDIGGLA
+436 VRKWKGDIGGLE

-457 FKWKDGETILNVLR
+457 FKWKNGETILNVR
-471 ETDISSAS
+471 GETDISSAS
-479 LKIDVDNIRFDD
+479 LKIDVNNIRFDD

-500 MSLIKGGDA
+500 MSLIKGETA
-509 IQIQFNPFY
+509 IQFNPFY

-540 NREENSVDFKLQGT
+540 NREEKSVDFKLQGT

-608 YSTHGHID
+608 YSTDGHID

-624 GWANSLMLNGD
+624 GLANSVMLNGN
-635 PLLLNLFVE
+635 PLLLNIFME
-644 TGNGDYSEEMSY
+644 TGKGDYTEEMSY

-665 EVKYYGAGISARIK
+665 DVKYYGAGISARIK

-692 GKTETEISRGLVDG
+692 GKTETQISRGLVDG
-706 NGETHGY
+706 NGVAHGY
-713 DLSGNYFGVHIG
+713 DLSGNYFGVHVG
-725 AGRIIDVGECMKADL
+725 AGRIIDVGERMKADL

-841 VDLKIRGYVGQREGL
+841 VDLKIRGYVGQREGV

>member
-1 MKNTLLFKAL
+1 MKKTLLFKAL

-27 TFTNIEE
+27 TTFTNIDEFE
-34 SEKEYIVDL
+34 DNYIVHDVN
-43 RTHDELQ
+43 HDELH
-50 LSEDLSGYQYEVKL
+50 LSEDLSGYQYEVRL
-64 TEPIDHALHLY
+64 EQPIDHALHLY
-75 FAYTKDKNAEVGNN
+75 FAYTVDKNAEVGNN
-89 TLTWVNGGIG
+89 TLTWVKGDIG
-99 TSTNP
+99 TLKDP

-119 YNNTLNMEGGEF
+119 YNNTLNMEGGDF

-152 DSADMYGNKVVVTG
+152 DSADMYDNKVVVTG
-166 GVFHSYTEIIGAY
+166 GEFHSFMEIIGAY

-194 VVVEGTSNSLISFKG
+194 VVVNGTDSSSPSFIGKTVG
-209 EVVKESLI
+209 GSFV

-228 ADVHHNGVK
+228 AVVHHNWVE
-237 INSFGESSSTE
+237 IESFGKKSSTDSE
-248 NENISVFQN
+248 QNISVFQN

-267 VSDNRVEIVDSQF
+267 VSDNSVVITGSKFQVNTVFGGNLEYDKDEDDKHFDANSNSVYIKDSEITFHTIV
-280 YASRILGGYLD
+280 ASNNLT
-291 LSDFEEDRVFNADGN
+291 GN
-306 AVFIDNS
+306 A
-313 EIHFKKIATSFNSTG
+313 
-328 SIHNGTILISKTT
+328 HNGTVYIENTNLCSISE
-341 LHPDNEAYI
+341 DSYI
-350 LGGDSWLSS
+350 SGGDSWSDSS
-359 ATVSGNTIH
+359 SIYNNTVH
-368 LIDVKIADDSEGP
+368 LV
-381 LTISAGGSDIFTDVS
+381 DVS
-396 VVDNTVILESLT
+396 VNKEMTIYAGGGFSLADVYDNKIILESQYDKSQNDNLRHAT
-408 DDFHEN
+408 
-414 ELTKAIFLGHNTFG
+414 LSGYQTFG
-428 KANNNTLV
+428 NASNNSLII
-436 VRKWNGDIGGLA
+436 RKWNGNIGGLSR
-448 QFDSIAFTD
+448 FDSITFAD
-457 FKWKDGETILNVLR
+457 FKWKAGKTILTVIG
-471 ETDISSAS
+471 ETDISSTS
-479 LKIDVDNIRFDD
+479 LNIDVNNIRFDD

-500 MSLIKGGDA
+500 MTLIKGETG
-509 IQIQFNPFY
+509 IQFNPFY

-525 IPSTITQDSI
+525 IPSTITQDAL
-535 GIIEN
+535 GIIQN
-540 NREENSVDFKLQGT
+540 NRDGKSVDFKLQGT
-554 APSQQLKLVSNNR
+554 APSQQLELVSNNR

-581 LDNLDATAR
+581 LDNLDATSR

-608 YSTHGHID
+608 YSTDGHID

-624 GWANSLMLNGD
+624 GLANSVLLNGN

-644 TGNGDYSEEMSY
+644 TGKGDYTEEMSY

-665 EVKYYGAGISARIK
+665 DVKYYGAGISARIK

-692 GKTETEISRGLVDG
+692 GKTETEVSRGLVDG
-706 NGETHGY
+706 NGVAHGY

-725 AGRIIDVGECMKADL
+725 AGRIIDVGENMKADL

-764 FDFDSVE
+764 FDFDSVG

-841 VDLKIRGYVGQREGL
+841 VDLKIRGYVGQREGV